1 MGTTLLILLLVF
13 LFLNLPVYVALLLSS
28 VVSLLWFT
36 DLSIGIA
43 VQRMFSGIDKFTLMA
58 IPFFIFAANIMNRG
72 GLAPK
77 IVRFAETVV
86 GHIPGGLAFAVCLS
100 CMFLGATSGSS
111 PATLVAICS
120 LMMAMMLGGG
130 YSQGFTIGLIMA
142 ASSVAVIIPPSIGM
156 IIYGAVTGTSVGEL
170 YSAGFIP
177 GVVYGGVFM
186 VYSYFYA
193 KKYRIPVRKRAT
205 PGEICTAF
213 KKAGW
218 ALGFPLVVLGSIY
231 GGLCTPTEAAG
242 IGCVYSLIVGVF
254 IYKEMSLRDL
264 ANEAYKSAVGT
275 AQVMII
281 LAASSAFAWMM
292 TRFQIPMKLAEAIM
306 SYGSSQLI
314 VLMLMNIIMLIAGM
328 LTDPASFQMILSP
341 LFLPL
346 ARAVGVDPVHLGI
359 IMVVNGA
366 IGMFTPPFGL
376 NLFMATSVTKI
387 PLGELI
393 KPRIVGPWVAVSL
406 VALALITYIPWL
418 TMVVPKL
425 LFR

>member
-1 MGTTLLILLLVF
+1 
-13 LFLNLPVYVALLLSS
+13 
-28 VVSLLWFT
+28 
-36 DLSIGIA
+36 
-43 VQRMFSGIDKFTLMA
+43 
-58 IPFFIFAANIMNRG
+58 
-72 GLAPK
+72 
-77 IVRFAETVV
+77 
-86 GHIPGGLAFAVCLS
+86 
-100 CMFLGATSGSS
+100 
-111 PATLVAICS
+111 
-120 LMMAMMLGGG
+120 
-130 YSQGFTIGLIMA
+130 
-142 ASSVAVIIPPSIGM
+142 
-156 IIYGAVTGTSVGEL
+156 
-170 YSAGFIP
+170 
-177 GVVYGGVFM
+177 
-186 VYSYFYA
+186 
-193 KKYRIPVRKRAT
+193 
-205 PGEICTAF
+205 
-213 KKAGW
+213 
-218 ALGFPLVVLGSIY
+218 
-231 GGLCTPTEAAG
+231 
-242 IGCVYSLIVGVF
+242 
-254 IYKEMSLRDL
+254 MSLRDL
-264 ANEAYKSAVGT
+264 VNEAYKSGVGT

-328 LTDPASFQMILSP
+328 LIDPASFQMILSP

-376 NLFMATSVTKI
+376 NLFVATSVTKI

-393 KPRIVGPWVAVSL
+393 KPKIVGPWVVVSL

>member
-1 MGTTLLILLLVF
+1 
-13 LFLNLPVYVALLLSS
+13 
-28 VVSLLWFT
+28 
-36 DLSIGIA
+36 
-43 VQRMFSGIDKFTLMA
+43 
-58 IPFFIFAANIMNRG
+58 
-72 GLAPK
+72 
-77 IVRFAETVV
+77 
-86 GHIPGGLAFAVCLS
+86 
-100 CMFLGATSGSS
+100 
-111 PATLVAICS
+111 
-120 LMMAMMLGGG
+120 MMAMMLGGG

-177 GVVYGGVFM
+177 GVVYGGAFM

-193 KKYRIPVRKRAT
+193 KTRKVPVRKRAT
-205 PGEICTAF
+205 PREIYIAF

-242 IGCVYSLIVGVF
+242 IGCVYSVIVGVF

-264 ANEAYKSAVGT
+264 VNEAYKSGVGT

-292 TRFQIPMKLAEAIM
+292 TRFQIPMKLAGAIM

-328 LTDPASFQMILSP
+328 LIDPASFQMILSP

-366 IGMFTPPFGL
+366 SGMFTPPFGL
-376 NLFMATSVTKI
+376 NLFVATSVTKI

-393 KPRIVGPWVAVSL
+393 KPKIVGPWVVVSL